1 MILKFIHVC
10 EYKNRPKSSRNW
22 LDFLTGLQQ
31 KTVRCPESHHK
42 SVQSPKGILPVL
54 QDREF
59 NLNSSKRLKSQ
70 SKDQQKENTLHWMCF
85 RKKTLKTCLQLWV
98 FPSQQALLG
107 ICDTAFPSAIAH
119 TEVVSQQN

>member
-10 EYKNRPKSSRNW
+10 EYKNLSKSSRNW

-59 NLNSSKRLKSQ
+59 NLNSSERLKSVKG
-70 SKDQQKENTLHWMCF
+70 STEREHTTLD
-85 RKKTLKTCLQLWV
+85 V
-98 FPSQQALLG
+98 F
-107 ICDTAFPSAIAH
+107 
-119 TEVVSQQN
+119 